1 MCGMALVATGCKFLL
16 GMEDACACSNNC
28 TKHISTSVVHMLT
41 LSNCKM
47 FTNILAGCLYTDEE
61 LKELS
66 EVMRKYRMVVISDE
80 IYSHLT
86 FSDNYVSISKVRE

>member
-1 MCGMALVATGCKFLL
+1 
-16 GMEDACACSNNC
+16 MEDACACSNNC
-28 TKHISTSVVHMLT
+28 TKHISSSRNVCGSLWLT
-41 LSNCKM
+41 LFNCKM
-47 FTNILAGCLYTDEE
+47 FTNILAGCLYTNEE

-86 FSDNYVSISKVRE
+86 FSDNYVSISKVKE

>member
-1 MCGMALVATGCKFLL
+1 MHAHVLTTAPNTSAAVA
-16 GMEDACACSNNC
+16 A
-28 TKHISTSVVHMLT
+28 SVVHMLT
-41 LSNCKM
+41 LFNCIM

-80 IYSHLT
+80 IYAHLT

>member
-1 MCGMALVATGCKFLL
+1 
-16 GMEDACACSNNC
+16 
-28 TKHISTSVVHMLT
+28 MLT
-41 LSNCKM
+41 LFNCEM
-47 FTNILAGCLYTDEE
+47 STNILAGCLYTDEE